1 MTSLCSEM
9 NHFKGK
15 PPPKVQTGMTDYEL
29 EKIPRAIYNDPVQDM
44 LLREEG
50 YSGKSRQEVLQL
62 LKPLKPAHPGIKE
75 TIQSYSSIEYH
86 YQHNLELNADDAT
99 GNIMRK
105 AELEG
110 DTRTVIVTDCSI
122 EIINPHIHA
131 PIRPFNKPKY
141 RSPLDRP
148 VHSESK
154 HKALPPSFQSVVRY
168 GSAVNKLSVTS
179 QQTIHSSR
187 RQCFAMEHAMKE
199 SIKPHVL
206 RYNRQ
211 FESIESTCIVRGLSF
226 RGRGHLDVRMG
237 WSTAAEIEADDKGDI
252 TATIK
257 ESENRSSPLYSAE
270 KFLNRGMSYQ
280 AEQQKLTPVCQ
291 TPTCKSATSVQ
302 PLPIAFQKIDLNQP
316 EIEQSTD
323 QRSWPAPSLMLETI
337 EQTTVIPEIHGHTPV
352 HDISVGIDTISIDLL
367 PELPEKPA
375 NAIKNDDDHNAR
387 SSPTSIELSITA
399 NPWETHSAE
408 KEAESIDEESHS
420 DSSVPSHAESYA
432 NQLPDE
438 HFDYEEED
446 AWIRE
451 QKRVLFGNTNES
463 TKECVSIQP
472 TTPSLLT
479 PTVASN
485 LRTNSVS
492 SKTKSKPHQYVASDS
507 HASDTESEH
516 RIPAVKPSSGV
527 YSANTV
533 ENRPLSRLDA
543 LFKEQD
549 AATAAYVTK
558 NMPLTDT
565 ITPTIISAR
574 NESIASST
582 VATCIDKSE
591 PETVIVEI
599 PVSVEQ
605 NVTYSKITPTV
616 ELEVVCAEPLIP
628 LTTEVSTTQVES
640 PTAASTT
647 SSTRAKTV
655 HSLEIQLPTEPVA
668 VLQIQTSNS
677 EPVLQTLKTPEPT
690 TFESC
695 SRNSLHEDH
704 VQSAKSL
711 DTLPEK
717 PSQKNEISVSAGMDI
732 KSTER
737 VDESHQTNNDG
748 SVSKE
753 KKRSFGASLSKGI
766 YKLKHLG
773 DHKSTDHLKETTASK
788 SVQDIDTQNT
798 EATSLVIQP
807 AVNVTVEPVMGTNAS
822 HFQSTETIALQDQTA
837 AENRKST
844 PTAFVAIPAETA
856 ETKAY
861 PAPTNE
867 SSLSIVSQQKDDK
880 GLSRQPSDTFNE
892 HNIKPSEKLH
902 HKGFSFSIMK
912 GLKKSTDNLSLK
924 FGSKQNLPA
933 QESTDALDKTPRASN
948 AYTKNNITTLPSETP
963 ADIKYTDMDVSI
975 GPNSGRYFNAMQ
987 MHHLQGAD
995 YETYNSNT
1003 VQPVIENE
1011 ETVVLKSDKIVEV
1024 DTKSNE
1030 DAMALSN
1037 ESSADVSVSVNVL
1050 ASKDSSPDI
1059 EQSRKSESA
1068 KQSEPVET
1076 NVVAIDAPE
1085 ISKTPESLDTIK
1097 TVESCP
1103 VAPVIL
1109 QPDIQSS
1116 TNNLKQSTVN
1126 LAPTAENYLKEK
1138 FKASFK
1144 GSKCDISIS
1153 EFELNC
1159 TEQGKTKV
1167 FKPYYPIELRR
1178 VIAVNSSEKEVILD
1192 LCNTREG
1199 NRAGGKL
1206 KRIVY
1211 EMESAAVSKRWA
1223 TELESL
1229 VFGGMHAESMAR
1241 SVLILVEKSDKE
1253 SGKLIEKYV
1262 KEVIE
1267 TSKRPLEIKTV
1278 QYNEFSVANVLT
1290 SVDFKK
1296 LGNIVCTNPDFIPR
1310 IQQLLV
1316 RERYSNNPV
1325 VLACEIDPVDAAL
1338 GIVRSSIGKSNIN
1351 VLHVSGVTLK
1361 REEGKMGGFLNKF
1374 K

>member
-1 MTSLCSEM
+1 
-9 NHFKGK
+9 
-15 PPPKVQTGMTDYEL
+15 
-29 EKIPRAIYNDPVQDM
+29 
-44 LLREEG
+44 
-50 YSGKSRQEVLQL
+50 
-62 LKPLKPAHPGIKE
+62 
-75 TIQSYSSIEYH
+75 
-86 YQHNLELNADDAT
+86 
-99 GNIMRK
+99 
-105 AELEG
+105 
-110 DTRTVIVTDCSI
+110 
-122 EIINPHIHA
+122 
-131 PIRPFNKPKY
+131 
-141 RSPLDRP
+141 
-148 VHSESK
+148 
-154 HKALPPSFQSVVRY
+154 
-168 GSAVNKLSVTS
+168 
-179 QQTIHSSR
+179 
-187 RQCFAMEHAMKE
+187 MEHAMKE

-226 RGRGHLDVRMG
+226 RGRGHLDVRM
-237 WSTAAEIEADDKGDI
+237 
-252 TATIK
+252 
-257 ESENRSSPLYSAE
+257 
-270 KFLNRGMSYQ
+270 
-280 AEQQKLTPVCQ
+280 
-291 TPTCKSATSVQ
+291 
-302 PLPIAFQKIDLNQP
+302 

-375 NAIKNDDDHNAR
+375 NATKNDDDHMLVHLLHR
-387 SSPTSIELSITA
+387 S
-399 NPWETHSAE
+399 N
-408 KEAESIDEESHS
+408 
-420 DSSVPSHAESYA
+420 
-432 NQLPDE
+432 E

-463 TKECVSIQP
+463 TKECISIQP

-492 SKTKSKPHQYVASDS
+492 SKTKSKPYQYAAPDS

-628 LTTEVSTTQVES
+628 LTTEVSTTGGI
-640 PTAASTT
+640 PTATSTT

-677 EPVLQTLKTPEPT
+677 EPVLQTLKPRNQPLLKVVAGILCMRIM
-690 TFESC
+690 SSQQKVLIPC
-695 SRNSLHEDH
+695 QRNRLKKMKSR
-704 VQSAKSL
+704 
-711 DTLPEK
+711 
-717 PSQKNEISVSAGMDI
+717 
-732 KSTER
+732 
-737 VDESHQTNNDG
+737 
-748 SVSKE
+748 
-753 KKRSFGASLSKGI
+753 
-766 YKLKHLG
+766 
-773 DHKSTDHLKETTASK
+773 TDHLKETTASK

-807 AVNVTVEPVMGTNAS
+807 VVNVTVEPVMGTNAS

-861 PAPTNE
+861 PAPTN
-867 SSLSIVSQQKDDK
+867 K
-880 GLSRQPSDTFNE
+880 
-892 HNIKPSEKLH
+892 
-902 HKGFSFSIMK
+902 
-912 GLKKSTDNLSLK
+912 
-924 FGSKQNLPA
+924 
-933 QESTDALDKTPRASN
+933 
-948 AYTKNNITTLPSETP
+948 TP

-1003 VQPVIENE
+1003 KNSKR
-1011 ETVVLKSDKIVEV
+1011 L
-1024 DTKSNE
+1024 
-1030 DAMALSN
+1030 
-1037 ESSADVSVSVNVL
+1037 
-1050 ASKDSSPDI
+1050 SKDP
-1059 EQSRKSESA
+1059 SA
-1068 KQSEPVET
+1068 IFQ
-1076 NVVAIDAPE
+1076 
-1085 ISKTPESLDTIK
+1085 L
-1097 TVESCP
+1097 
-1103 VAPVIL
+1103 
-1109 QPDIQSS
+1109 
-1116 TNNLKQSTVN
+1116 VN
-1126 LAPTAENYLKEK
+1126 LNSTAQ
-1138 FKASFK
+1138 
-1144 GSKCDISIS
+1144 SK
-1153 EFELNC
+1153 
-1159 TEQGKTKV
+1159 GKTKV

-1178 VIAVNSSEKEVILD
+1178 VIAVNSS
-1192 LCNTREG
+1192 R
-1199 NRAGGKL
+1199 
-1206 KRIVY
+1206 KR
-1211 EMESAAVSKRWA
+1211 
-1223 TELESL
+1223 
-1229 VFGGMHAESMAR
+1229 GMHAESMAR

-1262 KEVIE
+1262 KEVAE
-1267 TSKRPLEIKTV
+1267 TSKRPLEIK
-1278 QYNEFSVANVLT
+1278 
-1290 SVDFKK
+1290 
-1296 LGNIVCTNPDFIPR
+1296 I
-1310 IQQLLV
+1310 
-1316 RERYSNNPV
+1316 